1 MQNSIINKGNKDN
14 LICLS
19 LGKEKDHT
27 SVCSTSTGHTAFYKY
42 SLSYHTWHFPVEMT
56 QLISPNIYMQQYHL
70 PGSLHS
76 TEIRILEE
84 MRCLNPF
91 TTLEHSGPILCRTR
105 STAISKLGHYPRIF
119 HIWTEPLSNSPF
131 LIFLCTKIKG
141 ASETEDFA
149 FWSWITLLQQHRWNI
164 RYKAVFLAKLQ
175 CYPE

>member
-1 MQNSIINKGNKDN
+1 MQHFNWPYSFLQILIIISHMALSRRNDSID
-14 LICLS
+14 L
-19 LGKEKDHT
+19 
-27 SVCSTSTGHTAFYKY
+27 AKY
-42 SLSYHTWHFPVEMT
+42 
-56 QLISPNIYMQQYHL
+56 IYMQQYHL

-84 MRCLNPF
+84 MHCLNPF

-131 LIFLCTKIKG
+131 LIFLCTEIKG